1 VHIWRRCNPGR
12 SSGGTLKAS
21 LPVRLECTVV
31 WVGVDFLAD
40 ALELLREIGDRLGT
54 VADRLVLH
62 LRCGMEPSGELVFVR
77 VKRFGAPLAGGED
90 GDGAE
95 DRPGAFICGIP
106 AAGYAACTRAF
117 PAVILLAAGRRA
129 TGSFRSPHIPSL
141 PPSHPAARRIP
152 L

>member
-1 VHIWRRCNPGR
+1 MAFPIGIECAVVMICID
-12 SSGGTLKAS
+12 
-21 LPVRLECTVV
+21 LPVNAR
-31 WVGVDFLAD
+31 
-40 ALELLREIGDRLGT
+40 ELLREVRDRLG
-54 VADRLVLH
+54 VIADRLVLH